1 MIDEMMA
8 THDCR
13 PPENLVWAYI
23 YISMWHP
30 SDVTG
35 TQMSS
40 VASLTQ
46 SVLPQSC
53 TCESISYFNS
63 IMMLK
68 SGWCYDF
75 TNDDMTTRSQGDLSE
90 LQKPY
95 MRKRNVAPFHLQ
107 VDKCR
112 NEMKDRLCW
121 SFIPLLVSC
130 RLSMENSLF
139 TDGQLFLCGVIVVLF
154 LRWQRQL
161 VTLVTVVDKFRGFVN
176 AVY

>member
-1 MIDEMMA
+1 MIDEMMV

-23 YISMWHP
+23 YIYIC
-30 SDVTG
+30 DIRV
-35 TQMSS
+35 MSQALKCRVS
-40 VASLTQ
+40 H

-68 SGWCYDF
+68 SGSCYDF
-75 TNDDMTTRSQGDLSE
+75 TNDDMTTRPQGDLSE

-107 VDKCR
+107 VNKCR

-130 RLSMENSLF
+130 RLSMENSLLLLF